1 MHDSIRVLV
10 VGHSDTGRFLAQKL
24 LDDFDLEFTWE
35 SVSSEPELRVIA
47 EEFDP
52 SIVLCVD
59 ETATNSS
66 RASLD
71 MLRLLCTQKPV
82 ILISEVSVADGL
94 GVSKTAELRAMSAAP
109 APQAAARHA
118 AIEPAIAGVPAAA
131 QSASPCASQAAAQ
144 TPKYLPSMLETSS
157 SVVVMSDARGWITYA
172 SIGAC
177 RLLRDSCDQSL
188 VTLLGAANNECVR
201 TPSWL
206 DAAGDAPAGYR
217 DHRLAFIDA
226 WEPLPIQAHLNDLV
240 GCLTARAR
248 DDNTALAL
256 VGLNLDGLQ
265 LLNEAYGCAMGD
277 EVLNHVGSVLR
288 SDTTGCGMAVR
299 VGQDD
304 FVIALPQLSYAP
316 DAAVAI
322 QDILDSVSQ
331 RRQMRKVEVEVD
343 DGADLELF
351 PADGFESQGL
361 LRPVAAVEEAVLGR
375 WNELHT
381 QPDKEERSAS
391 QSHQAQTDLEDAIQR
406 HALSLQYQP
415 QFEVLDGRGCGVEVL
430 VRWTRSNGENMAPA
444 IFIPLAE
451 RGGTIHKLGAWVLE
465 RACQTVA
472 AWRGREAEGLTV
484 SVNVSTMQIDDRF
497 QGILA
502 GVLKTSGF
510 PARRLELEISESAII
525 ANAGQTIRC
534 LQQWKDLGVRIA
546 VNHFGIDYSSLS
558 YLARLR
564 VNRLKLDKSLIH
576 NMTLNKKSECVMN
589 ALISLGAELGV
600 EVIAEGVETETQFQ
614 MLADLGCPQVQGYLL
629 ARPMQ
634 ATQAQVALRKS
645 WGNLPKTAHRSSGAG
660 AQMQAS

>member
-59 ETATNSS
+59 EAATNSPH
-66 RASLD
+66 ASLD

-82 ILISEVSVADGL
+82 ILISELSVADAL
-94 GVSKTAELRAMSAAP
+94 GVSKSTELRAKPDEP
-109 APQAAARHA
+109 APQAAARTA
-118 AIEPAIAGVPAAA
+118 AIEPAMAGIPAAA
-131 QSASPCASQAAAQ
+131 QFAPPGASQPAAQ
-144 TPKYLPSMLETSS
+144 APKYLPSMLETGS

-206 DAAGDAPAGYR
+206 DAAGDSPAGYR
-217 DHRLAFIDA
+217 DHRLAFIDE
-226 WEPLPIQAHLNDLV
+226 WEPLPIQAHVNDLV

-288 SDTTGCGMAVR
+288 SDITGCGMAAR

-304 FVIALPQLSYAP
+304 FVIALPHLSFAP
-316 DAAVAI
+316 DAAIAV
-322 QDILDSVSQ
+322 QGILDSVSQ
-331 RRQMRKVEVEVD
+331 RRQVRKSQLEVD

-351 PADGFESQGL
+351 PVDGFESQGL
-361 LRPVAAVEEAVLGR
+361 LRPIGAVQEPVLTR
-375 WNELHT
+375 WNQAQT
-381 QPDKEERSAS
+381 QPDKQERPASAS
-391 QSHQAQTDLEDAIQR
+391 LQAQTDLEDAIQR
-406 HALSLQYQP
+406 QALSLQYQP
-415 QFEVLDGRGCGVEVL
+415 QFEVPDGRGCGVEVL
-430 VRWTRSNGENMAPA
+430 ARWTRSNGENMAPA
-444 IFIPLAE
+444 VFIPLAE
-451 RGGTIHKLGAWVLE
+451 RGGTIHKLGSWVLE
-465 RACQTVA
+465 RACQTAA
-472 AWRGREAEGLTV
+472 AWRGREAENLTV
-484 SVNVSTMQIDDRF
+484 SVNLSTLQIDDRF
-497 QGILA
+497 QGVLA
-502 GVLKTSGF
+502 GILKTSGF

-525 ANAGQTIRC
+525 ANADQTIRC
-534 LQQWKDLGVRIA
+534 LQQWKNLGVRIA

-564 VNRLKLDKSLIH
+564 VDRLKLDKSLIH
-576 NMTLNKKSECVMN
+576 NMALDKKIEGVMN

-614 MLADLGCPQVQGYLL
+614 MLTDLGCRQVQGYLL

-634 ATQAQVALRKS
+634 ATQAQLALRKS
-645 WGNLPKTAHRSSGAG
+645 WGNLPKTARRIGSAG
-660 AQMQAS
+660 AQMQA

>member
-1 MHDSIRVLV
+1 M

-35 SVSSEPELRVIA
+35 SVSSEPELRVVA
-47 EEFDP
+47 EAFDP

-66 RASLD
+66 HASLD

-82 ILISEVSVADGL
+82 ILISEVTVADEL
-94 GVSKTAELRAMSAAP
+94 GVCKTAELRAVSAAP
-109 APQAAARHA
+109 APEA
-118 AIEPAIAGVPAAA
+118 VA
-131 QSASPCASQAAAQ
+131 QSASPCVAQPAAQ

-188 VTLLGAANNECVR
+188 VTLLGAADDECVR

-206 DAAGDAPAGYR
+206 DAAGNVAAGYR
-217 DHRLAFIDA
+217 DHRLAFIDE
-226 WEPLPIQAHLNDLV
+226 WEPLPIQAHVNDLV

-288 SDTTGCGMAVR
+288 SDITGCGMAAR

-304 FVIALPQLSYAP
+304 FVIALPHLSYAP
-316 DAAVAI
+316 DAAIAV
-322 QDILDSVSQ
+322 QGILDSVSQ
-331 RRQMRKVEVEVD
+331 RRQVRKAEVEVD
-343 DGADLELF
+343 NGADLELF
-351 PADGFESQGL
+351 PVDGFESQGL
-361 LRPVAAVEEAVLGR
+361 LRPVSAAQEPAFTR
-375 WNELHT
+375 WNQAQAQA

-391 QSHQAQTDLEDAIQR
+391 PSQQAQTDLEDAIQR
-406 HALSLQYQP
+406 HSLSLQYQP
-415 QFEVLDGRGCGVEVL
+415 QFQVRDGRGCGVEVL
-430 VRWTRSNGENMAPA
+430 ARWTRSNGENMAPSL
-444 IFIPLAE
+444 FIPLAE
-451 RGGTIHKLGAWVLE
+451 RGGTIHKLGAWVLD
-465 RACQTVA
+465 RACQTAA
-472 AWRGREAEGLTV
+472 AWRGREAESLTV

-502 GVLKTSGF
+502 GILKTSGF

-525 ANAGQTIRC
+525 ANAEQTIRC

-546 VNHFGIDYSSLS
+546 VNHFGLDYSSLS

-564 VNRLKLDKSLIH
+564 VDRLKLDKSLIH
-576 NMTLNKKSECVMN
+576 NMALNEKIEGVMN

-600 EVIAEGVETETQFQ
+600 EVIAEGVETETQFH
-614 MLADLGCPQVQGYLL
+614 MLTDLGCPQVQGYLL

-645 WGNLPKTAHRSSGAG
+645 WGNLPKAAHRGMGS
-660 AQMQAS
+660 QMQA

>member
-1 MHDSIRVLV
+1 MHDSVRVLV
-10 VGHSDTGRFLAQKL
+10 VGHSDTGRFLAQEL

-35 SVSSEPELRVIA
+35 SVSSEPELRAIA

-66 RASLD
+66 HASLD

-94 GVSKTAELRAMSAAP
+94 GVSKTAELRAKSDAP
-109 APQAAARHA
+109 APQAAARSA
-118 AIEPAIAGVPAAA
+118 AIEPAMAGVPAAA
-131 QSASPCASQAAAQ
+131 QSASPCAAQ

-177 RLLRDSCDQSL
+177 RLLRDCCDQSL

-217 DHRLAFIDA
+217 DHRLAFIDE
-226 WEPLPIQAHLNDLV
+226 WEPLPIQAHVNDLV

-288 SDTTGCGMAVR
+288 SDTTGCGMAAR

-304 FVIALPQLSYAP
+304 FVIALPHLSYAP
-316 DAAVAI
+316 DAAVAV
-322 QDILDSVSQ
+322 QGILDSVSQ
-331 RRQMRKVEVEVD
+331 RRQMPKAALEVD
-343 DGADLELF
+343 DGVDLELF
-351 PADGFESQGL
+351 PVDGIESQDL
-361 LRPVAAVEEAVLGR
+361 LRPVAAVQEPAFTL
-375 WNELHT
+375 WNQVQT
-381 QPDKEERSAS
+381 QPDKEELSAS
-391 QSHQAQTDLEDAIQR
+391 PSHQAQTDLEDAIQR
-406 HALSLQYQP
+406 QALSLQYQP

-430 VRWTRSNGENMAPA
+430 ARWTRSNGENMAPA

-451 RGGTIHKLGAWVLE
+451 RGGTIHTLGAWVLE
-465 RACQTVA
+465 RACQTAA

-484 SVNVSTMQIDDRF
+484 SVNVSTMQIDERF

-502 GVLKTSGF
+502 GILKTSGF

-564 VNRLKLDKSLIH
+564 VDRLKLDKSLIH
-576 NMTLNKKSECVMN
+576 NMAVNKKIEGVMN

-614 MLADLGCPQVQGYLL
+614 MLTDLGCPQVQGYLL

-645 WGNLPKTAHRSSGAG
+645 WGNLPKTAHRGSGAG

>member
-24 LDDFDLEFTWE
+24 LDEFDLEFTWE
-35 SVSSEPELRVIA
+35 SVSSEPQLRVVA
-47 EEFDP
+47 EAFDP

-66 RASLD
+66 PASLD

-82 ILISEVSVADGL
+82 ILISEVSVADEM
-94 GVSKTAELRAMSAAP
+94 GVSKSVELRPKSDELFLE
-109 APQAAARHA
+109 AAAGPG
-118 AIEPAIAGVPAAA
+118 AIERSMTGVRSAA
-131 QSASPCASQAAAQ
+131 QSGVPSALQPAAQ
-144 TPKYLPSMLETSS
+144 TPKYLPSMLDDGS

-177 RLLRDSCDQSL
+177 RLLRDSCEQSL
-188 VTLLGAANNECVR
+188 VTLLGASNYECVR

-206 DAAGDAPAGYR
+206 DAAGDVPSAYR
-217 DHRLAFIDA
+217 DHRLAFIDE
-226 WEPLPIQAHLNDLV
+226 WEPLPIQAHVNDLV

-288 SDTTGCGMAVR
+288 SDITGCGMAAR
-299 VGQDD
+299 VGEDD
-304 FVIALPQLSYAP
+304 YVIALPHLSYAP
-316 DAAVAI
+316 DAAIAV
-322 QDILDSVSQ
+322 QGILDSVSQ
-331 RRQMRKVEVEVD
+331 RRQMRNPEVEVD
-343 DGADLELF
+343 DGAELELF
-351 PADGFESQGL
+351 PVDGFESQGL
-361 LRPVAAVEEAVLGR
+361 LRPISPVEESAFTC
-375 WNELHT
+375 WNQVQT
-381 QPDKEERSAS
+381 QPAKEERSAS
-391 QSHQAQTDLEDAIQR
+391 ASQQAQTDLEDAIRRQ
-406 HALSLQYQP
+406 ALSLQYQP

-430 VRWTRSNGENMAPA
+430 ARWTRSNGENMAPA
-444 IFIPLAE
+444 VFIPLAE
-451 RGGTIHKLGAWVLE
+451 RGGTIHKLGAWVLD
-465 RACQTVA
+465 RACQTAA
-472 AWRGREAEGLTV
+472 AWRGREAETLTV

-502 GVLKTSGF
+502 AILKTSGF

-564 VNRLKLDKSLIH
+564 VDRLKLDKSLIH
-576 NMTLNKKSECVMN
+576 SLAINKKSESVMN

-614 MLADLGCPQVQGYLL
+614 MLTDMGCRQVQGYLL

-645 WGNLPKTAHRSSGAG
+645 WGNLPKTAHRISAG
-660 AQMQAS
+660 AQMQVS